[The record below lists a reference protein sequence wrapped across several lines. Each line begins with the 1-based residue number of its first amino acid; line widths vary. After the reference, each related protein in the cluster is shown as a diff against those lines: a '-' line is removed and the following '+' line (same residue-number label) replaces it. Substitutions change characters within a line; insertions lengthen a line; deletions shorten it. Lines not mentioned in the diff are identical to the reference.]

1 MHYQEL
7 LSRRLI
13 ENLNEPRV
21 DIENQALRMIGEQLG
36 TITIAHHLGMV
47 KDIEKSM
54 VSSE

>member
-54 VSSE
+54 VSS